1 MSQKIIDIY
10 DVVLSVAANI
20 DYIKKQFVDFELSN
34 HSLST
39 RILIVG
45 HGRSGK
51 DESALYLGRRLGL
64 RYTGSTSL
72 AVRPLLAHAIYG
84 KNDLLTQEHCYAHR
98 HEDREYWYEYC
109 NLLRRIDPLMLIKLC
124 LSFSDILVG
133 TRSFE
138 ELNNAVKVQRPTH
151 ILWLERSVPIDP
163 TLEFRYDDLLQYAR
177 MANVIRVDNTGSI
190 EELYNNLDILFPIG
204 T

>member
-109 NLLRRIDPLMLIKLC
+109 NLLRRIDPLML
-124 LSFSDILVG
+124 
-133 TRSFE
+133 
-138 ELNNAVKVQRPTH
+138 
-151 ILWLERSVPIDP
+151 
-163 TLEFRYDDLLQYAR
+163 
-177 MANVIRVDNTGSI
+177 
-190 EELYNNLDILFPIG
+190 
-204 T
+204 